1 MAVVVKNLPPNTGG
15 LRDTGLIPG
24 SGGSPE
30 GEHVQCSCLE
40 NPHGQRSLAGY
51 SLSGRKES
59 DMTGRLSTHA
69 YSMEPL
75 MKKKVHTYLFIQ
87 KLII

>member
-1 MAVVVKNLPPNTGG
+1 MAVVVKNLPPNAGG

-51 SLSGRKES
+51 SPWGHKES
-59 DMTGRLSTHA
+59 AVTEQLTLSLSFPGPGHSQQMLGNTG
-69 YSMEPL
+69 
-75 MKKKVHTYLFIQ
+75 
-87 KLII
+87 